1 MCSFPSWKTNRR
13 QSTGERASSWLF
25 RSSVDILMEPGDSF
39 QRKFQHFNAIS
50 IVFNEVRQDE
60 PCQSQRSASL
70 TLSVYTCILLIHG
83 VLCTQRVA
91 HLFRSLTQGLKTL
104 LPIFNSIS
112 IFLELRPC
120 PCVTTPRPRD
130 VPAKKVGDKSQVTH
144 WRARLQ
150 LTVQFFSCST
160 RWKSTRGI
168 EIGLNAH
175 LALRCAPQRRT
186 TVLWTVCRACSNAA
200 SPGLSVA
207 GV

>member
-1 MCSFPSWKTNRR
+1 
-13 QSTGERASSWLF
+13 
-25 RSSVDILMEPGDSF
+25 MEPGDSF
-39 QRKFQHFNAIS
+39 QREFQHFNAIS

-83 VLCTQRVA
+83 VLCTQRAA

-130 VPAKKVGDKSQVTH
+130 VPAKKVL
-144 WRARLQ
+144 RRLG
-150 LTVQFFSCST
+150 TNPRSHT
-160 RWKSTRGI
+160 GERGSSVLLVFYSM
-168 EIGLNAH
+168 EID
-175 LALRCAPQRRT
+175 T
-186 TVLWTVCRACSNAA
+186 WD
-200 SPGLSVA
+200 
-207 GV
+207 

>member
-1 MCSFPSWKTNRR
+1 
-13 QSTGERASSWLF
+13 
-25 RSSVDILMEPGDSF
+25 MEPGDSF
-39 QRKFQHFNAIS
+39 QRESQHFNAIS

-83 VLCTQRVA
+83 VLCTQRAA

-168 EIGLNAH
+168 EIGLT
-175 LALRCAPQRRT
+175 LRCAPQRRT

-207 GV
+207 GI